1 MSRPEAA
8 GPSLAIIPAR
18 GGSKR
23 IPRKNIRPFRG
34 RPMLAWPLAAALGSG
49 VFDEVMVS
57 TDDEEIAETARAFGA
72 EVPFLRSPKAS
83 DDHATTAEVLEEVL
97 GAYAGRGRDFPLA
110 CCLYPTA
117 PFVTPEDLRAGRE
130 TLLEGGFDTVLP
142 VARFSFPIWRA
153 LSRDASGR
161 VRFTF
166 SDHPVARSQDLP
178 EAYHDA
184 GQWYWFRTAPFL
196 SSGTLLGANTGSLCL
211 PMMRVQDI
219 DTEED
224 WALAELKHAR
234 SAP

>member
-1 MSRPEAA
+1 MTRSDAA

-34 RPMLAWPLAAALGSG
+34 KPMLGWPVEAALGSG
-49 VFDEVMVS
+49 LFDEVMVS
-57 TDDEEIAETARAFGA
+57 TDDDEIAETARALGA
-72 EVPFLRSPKAS
+72 EVPFLRSAKAS
-83 DDHATTAEVLEEVL
+83 DDHATTADVLQEVL
-97 GAYAGRGRDFPLA
+97 GAYAGQGRDFPLA

-130 TLLEGGFDTVLP
+130 TLLAGGFDTVLP

-153 LSRDASGR
+153 LSRDGAGR
-161 VRFTF
+161 VRFAF
-166 SDHPVARSQDLP
+166 PDHALARSQDLP

-196 SSGTLLGANTGSLCL
+196 ASGTLLGANTGSLCL
-211 PMMRVQDI
+211 PMIRVQDI

-234 SAP
+234 SAR